1 MELDGPGWAGR
12 TACGGETRARRRPRE
27 GGGRRKE
34 GCGKRASDYH
44 AVRGGLAGRG
54 GPRVGTGLRMA
65 GWGAPACSVPRH
77 LGATGAAWPRG
88 WVGAREGGEAVGRP
102 LHRTLLAGAAGP
114 WHQHPPTAHRPRP
127 LAPGSRVAAVVSRPF
142 LLWPHS
148 AFQGLLLAPHHLPCL
163 QRKASKRAVLSPRK
177 GAARSF
183 CFPRPRRNQWGGF
196 LQLIVP
202 PALARGVHSQQVSW
216 RSCPRSPCIPFP
228 SCALKFFPSLFPK
241 PISWALSLLL
251 PVFRREL
258 CTRVPPTPLP
268 RIASGLAHP
277 KCM

>member
-177 GAARSF
+177 GAAQSF
-183 CFPRPRRNQWGGF
+183 CFPPPQAKSVGR
-196 LQLIVP
+196 LP
-202 PALARGVHSQQVSW
+202 PANCPSSPGQRRSFTAGVVALLPAEPLHPLSFLRPQILPKSLSQTHILGLVPLAPRLPQRAVHSGPPHPAAPH
-216 RSCPRSPCIPFP
+216 RFRPCSP
-228 SCALKFFPSLFPK
+228 
-241 PISWALSLLL
+241 
-251 PVFRREL
+251 
-258 CTRVPPTPLP
+258 
-268 RIASGLAHP
+268 
-277 KCM
+277 